1 MKRGSLCILLFVLLL
16 APAALA
22 QDAYETGPIEIINEG
37 APVDQ
42 PQGEPEAADS
52 WTDALTPAMK
62 LGIVMIA
69 VGVPMAVVV
78 LGRVWRSQ
86 PEHERA
92 LILLSVSMGRGRAF
106 RHRIRSLSGAHGPG
120 SRPISPIAML
130 LAPRAFDAALDHA
143 THAERAYGV
152 PLRHAV
158 HGFRKN

>member
-1 MKRGSLCILLFVLLL
+1 MRRYLLLLVLLL

-37 APVDQ
+37 APAD
-42 PQGEPEAADS
+42 EPGAREDAADG
-52 WTDALTPAMK
+52 WTRAWTPAIR
-62 LGIVMIA
+62 LGVVMAA

-78 LGRVWRSQ
+78 LGRLWRAL

-92 LILLSVSMGRGRAF
+92 FILLGVSMGRGRAF
-106 RHRIRSLSGAHGPG
+106 RGRVRSLSGAHGPG
-120 SRPISPIAML
+120 ERPISPIAML

-158 HGFRKN
+158 HGFRKT